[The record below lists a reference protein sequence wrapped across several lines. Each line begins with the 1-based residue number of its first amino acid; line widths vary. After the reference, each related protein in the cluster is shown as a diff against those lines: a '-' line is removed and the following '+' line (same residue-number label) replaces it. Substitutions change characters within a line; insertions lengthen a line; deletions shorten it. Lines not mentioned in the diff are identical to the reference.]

1 MKHQIKKAVCFVL
14 FLCLF
19 PLHSLADGAAIRL
32 DRKGQWLDEK
42 RYISYTLLEA
52 QNTAYAA
59 AVSKI
64 NRAIL
69 DTARIPE
76 YESLLS
82 SVQPGGTGMIL
93 RESRMIYWADRLFT
107 EGKGYIS
114 LLMEAEGKM
123 LQGRPSHR
131 YYPMVFNVETGDR
144 VTFDELF
151 TDPDGAKAYIEEYL
165 TDVIE
170 PQLSSYLENNQLFPV
185 PYESFGF
192 SHTGHLI
199 FYYPND
205 QLSFLS
211 GKSGAVAFR
220 YSELWDYLDT
230 SIDGVAMQ
238 MLQSGRTSRQYVQNL
253 SSDEF
258 INTLIRNPESLPG
271 LEHIAPDLGTSMEA
285 IYANYDIS
293 VDSGYYPGGAYYE
306 TETPELLGTY
316 LITDT
321 DESYITGILSNRV
334 DMFGIETGK
343 TPLTEAKRLLN
354 ITFDGVAMD
363 SSSAEQFLVCPG
375 TAVAYYFTP
384 GSPIRLG
391 NTGEK
396 SSYVSLTLYAD
407 ENGIVQFIKLSLE

>member
-1 MKHQIKKAVCFVL
+1 MKHQFKKAVCFVL

-19 PLHSLADGAAIRL
+19 PLHSLADGAIIRL
-32 DRKGQWLDEK
+32 DRKGQWLDEN

-52 QNTAYAA
+52 QNAAYAT

-64 NRAIL
+64 NQTIL

-76 YESLLS
+76 YEILLS
-82 SVQPGGTGMIL
+82 SVQPGGAGMIL
-93 RESRMIYWADRLFT
+93 KESRMIYWADRLFT

-114 LLMEAEGKM
+114 LLMEVEGKM

-151 TDPDGAKAYIEEYL
+151 TDPDGAKAYIEKYL

-170 PQLSSYLENNQLFPV
+170 PQLSTYLENNQLFPV
-185 PYESFGF
+185 PYENFGF

-230 SIDGVAMQ
+230 SINGVAMQ
-238 MLQSGRTSRQYVQNL
+238 MLQSGRTSRQYVQNR
-253 SSDEF
+253 SSNEF
-258 INTLIRNPESLPG
+258 INALADDPKSLPG
-271 LEHIAPDLGTSMEA
+271 LENIAPDLGTSMEA
-285 IYANYDIS
+285 VYANYDIS

-316 LITDT
+316 LITDP
-321 DESYITGILSNRV
+321 DESYITGILSRRA

-343 TPLTEAKRLLN
+343 TTLTEAKRLLN

-363 SSSAEQFLVCPG
+363 SSTAEQFLVCPG
-375 TAVAYYFTP
+375 TAVGYYFTP
-384 GSPIRLG
+384 RSPIRLG
-391 NTGEK
+391 STGEK
-396 SSYVSLTLYAD
+396 SAYVSLTLYAD
-407 ENGIVQFIKLSLE
+407 ENGIVQFIKLSIE